1 MSNLEYLALYSPRS
15 GQLSPSWWPVHCSN
29 PWRRRSQ
36 RRTMGGAHPSQ
47 MFSAQGKHQV
57 FIIGTGKTTL
67 ILDNSTFFT
76 SETNCLIF
84 AQFIQLIL
92 LLLRNKKKTR
102 FITASEI
109 ICSTCLLML
118 GFQKVVD

>member
-1 MSNLEYLALYSPRS
+1 
-15 GQLSPSWWPVHCSN
+15 
-29 PWRRRSQ
+29 
-36 RRTMGGAHPSQ
+36 MGGAHPSQ

-92 LLLRNKKKTR
+92 LLLRNKKKR
-102 FITASEI
+102 GSLPHLRLYAPHVS
-109 ICSTCLLML
+109 
-118 GFQKVVD
+118 